1 MSDKDIKG
9 HNDIKSYFLIKNNIQ
24 IFSLSQLSSKAK
36 ILVSKNNSFNYKFSS
51 KGNFKPLKKNSDKYN
66 NREISLIEV
75 RKNNNFLRDMNIDVP
90 SSEKLLQKNF
100 QKEFMEDYENSFA
113 YFCGINK
120 IYFNEI
126 YIKNR
131 YTPILSKFGDINI
144 SIKSIIDILNN
155 FSFSLEMKVRRRFK
169 RNKINKVFKIFKN
182 KLNRNKNNFEIKN
195 KIKKIRISKIEK
207 IKNDNLNIIHPN
219 SKNEFGIL
227 KNDKI
232 DNLKKRL
239 TISIEK
245 NNNNK
250 IQELQNSN
258 NAIFKRNPTIV
269 YKDLI
274 NKDMESNSNKIS
286 FNKQNNLINFNS
298 KDAQNS
304 ENINIIDPLNKKIF
318 PFKFN
323 INENFYNNSYN
334 EYNSFVLSPHNIL
347 SPSIQHSYSNIS
359 SPFNLPICSPFFVP
373 NMDRFTFNSK
383 NIDNSF
389 AFENHNSN
397 YAIIE
402 GNNIANNNNIN
413 NKIISRNTN
422 TKIEKVASIN
432 SNDFNKNMNFINK
445 SSANNLL
452 KKNI

>member
-36 ILVSKNNSFNYKFSS
+36 IIVSQNNSFNYKIFSKS
-51 KGNFKPLKKNSDKYN
+51 NFKRLNEKKNSDNYN

-75 RKNNNFLRDMNIDVP
+75 KKNNNFLRTMNIDVP

-113 YFCGINK
+113 HFCGINK
-120 IYFNEI
+120 FYFNEI

-195 KIKKIRISKIEK
+195 KIKKIRIPKIEK
-207 IKNDNLNIIHPN
+207 IKNDNLNTIHPN
-219 SKNEFGIL
+219 SKKEFGII

-232 DNLKKRL
+232 DNPKKRL
-239 TISIEK
+239 TISIE

-250 IQELQNSN
+250 IQELQNNSN
-258 NAIFKRNPTIV
+258 NSNFKRNPIIV

-274 NKDMESNSNKIS
+274 NKDMEVNSNKIS
-286 FNKQNNLINFNS
+286 PNNLINFIS

-304 ENINIIDPLNKKIF
+304 ENINIIDPLNKKMSA
-318 PFKFN
+318 FKFN
-323 INENFYNNSYN
+323 INANNYNNSYN

-347 SPSIQHSYSNIS
+347 SNSIQHSYSNIS
-359 SPFNLPICSPFFVP
+359 SPFNLPISSPFFVP
-373 NMDRFTFNSK
+373 NMDRFTFSSK

-397 YAIIE
+397 YVIIE
-402 GNNIANNNNIN
+402 GNNITNNNNIN
-413 NKIISRNTN
+413 NKIISRNISN
-422 TKIEKVASIN
+422 KIENVASIN
-432 SNDFNKNMNFINK
+432 SNDFNKNMNSINQ
-445 SSANNLL
+445 SSANNLF
-452 KKNI
+452 KNNI